1 MQILARLG
9 YVTVFD
15 PNSEEIDMDIVILRA
30 IIESHKVSCWLHLIN
45 SNFICSAHIV
55 EEAGVRSDMG
65 PRGYYSRDL

>member
-30 IIESHKVSCWLHLIN
+30 IIESHKVSCSLSFNIL
-45 SNFICSAHIV
+45 F
-55 EEAGVRSDMG
+55 
-65 PRGYYSRDL
+65 